1 MRENIDWLSQLLDI
15 ITVTGELE
23 IRCAYG
29 APWRVSYEEAPE
41 REIPFH
47 VVLNGTATFEN
58 LGDHSSHPLGPG
70 DIVLITRGSA
80 HVLHDGSGTAP
91 SPAHATQ
98 SSNFV
103 ISENHGAGERLDMLC
118 GRFVVEAPHDRLIGQ
133 YLPGTLAVRSRDHDA
148 AADGASAAD
157 QLTGLVHLMRL
168 ESLASRHG
176 GFAMLNALSSAL
188 FTLTLRVASESLHA
202 PTGLLAL
209 AGHRRLSPAISAML
223 HEPAKPWTLP
233 ALAALCNMSRATFM
247 RHFETAL
254 GRSATDLLTDIRM
267 SIAANALRNPA
278 LGTESVAEL
287 VGYQSIAARMSLFLS
302 FKGMVAIDRWR
313 YNRVAFRKNSSMNI
327 GPLALPAGP
336 LVLFI
341 GVAVALLACR
351 FSGERRA
358 EAESAIITATLI
370 GLCVGRLVF
379 VLQYL
384 PSYRGN
390 VLHMLDIRDE
400 GFVAIPGIAAGIVV
414 ILFIAIRRTA
424 IRRPVAVAATLGLI
438 AWSAGGAIADRSGD
452 PMRVP
457 SIAVYDE
464 AGTPQYLA
472 RHNGKPLVVNL
483 WATWCG
489 PCRAEMPVLAQAQA
503 NHTELDLVFVNQG
516 ESHETVNGFLTG
528 LGVQIGNS
536 RFDPQLTL
544 AKSTQ
549 VTAYPTTLFYDA
561 EGRLL
566 EKHLGRFSEATFE
579 AALARLYPGQPAVTP

>member
-1 MRENIDWLSQLLDI
+1 
-15 ITVTGELE
+15 
-23 IRCAYG
+23 
-29 APWRVSYEEAPE
+29 
-41 REIPFH
+41 
-47 VVLNGTATFEN
+47 
-58 LGDHSSHPLGPG
+58 
-70 DIVLITRGSA
+70 
-80 HVLHDGSGTAP
+80 
-91 SPAHATQ
+91 
-98 SSNFV
+98 
-103 ISENHGAGERLDMLC
+103 
-118 GRFVVEAPHDRLIGQ
+118 
-133 YLPGTLAVRSRDHDA
+133 
-148 AADGASAAD
+148 
-157 QLTGLVHLMRL
+157 
-168 ESLASRHG
+168 
-176 GFAMLNALSSAL
+176 
-188 FTLTLRVASESLHA
+188 
-202 PTGLLAL
+202 
-209 AGHRRLSPAISAML
+209 
-223 HEPAKPWTLP
+223 
-233 ALAALCNMSRATFM
+233 
-247 RHFETAL
+247 
-254 GRSATDLLTDIRM
+254 
-267 SIAANALRNPA
+267 
-278 LGTESVAEL
+278 
-287 VGYQSIAARMSLFLS
+287 
-302 FKGMVAIDRWR
+302 
-313 YNRVAFRKNSSMNI
+313 MNI
-327 GPLALPAGP
+327 GPLVLPAGP

-370 GLCVGRLVF
+370 GLCVARIVF

-400 GFVAIPGIAAGIVV
+400 GFVAFPGVAAGIVV
-414 ILFIAIRRTA
+414 VLFIAIRRTA

-516 ESHETVNGFLTG
+516 ESHETVNTFLTD

-579 AALARLYPGQPAVTP
+579 AALARLYPGPPAAP